1 MKDTF
6 KNSFVAI
13 TAILLII
20 FLIFFYKNF
29 SANKTQIKDDKLTI
43 NIDKISVLQR
53 VQNLKRLE
61 TIKQVWQRDFELSLD
76 SNDFKLFDKTILE
89 SNKSQKFAITGS
101 VSAGV
106 DLSQIVASNIQL
118 DENKKEIQ
126 ITLPAPQI
134 MNISLLE
141 DKIYLLNDKTSLL
154 FSAQNIDSN
163 LRKEREQTLRK
174 ELIRNGKTAVL
185 NASCEEKILETAN
198 TNAIAAMKD
207 LFFLVD
213 ENVKINIISTPPK
226 SCEFQET

>member
-1 MKDTF
+1 MKNTF
-6 KNSFVAI
+6 KNSFIVI
-13 TAILLII
+13 IAILLII
-20 FLIFFYKNF
+20 LLIFFYKNF

-61 TIKQVWQRDFELSLD
+61 TIKQVWQRDFELNLN

-89 SNKSQKFAITGS
+89 SNKTQKFAITGT

-106 DLSQIVASNIQL
+106 DLSGIVASNIQL

-126 ITLPAPQI
+126 ITLPPPQI

-163 LRKEREQTLRK
+163 LRKEREQTLRQ

-198 TNAIAAMKD
+198 TNAVAAMKD

-213 ENVKINIISTPPK
+213 ENVKIKIIPTTPK
-226 SCEFQET
+226 VCEFKES